1 MQRHLLLYFQKI
13 RSNFVVMNKIIFW
26 ITILMLSIL
35 SGYVHAQSGS
45 GKDLFTGLKI
55 KYKGLDVKEYYLMDA
70 ETRTRIQK
78 NTIPLGGYKFA
89 IVVTGV
95 KGYKKSSN
103 GKVSPGVDMYIID
116 METNKTILDAAD
128 ILKGEYSANDAEVL
142 DAYFTTG
149 SPMESGKKYLFK
161 ARFYDK
167 NGKGEINAEV
177 ILTAE

>member
-13 RSNFVVMNKIIFW
+13 RSNFVVMNKIILW
-26 ITILMLSIL
+26 ITVMVLSLCSSYI
-35 SGYVHAQSGS
+35 YAQSGS
-45 GKDLFTGLKI
+45 SKDLVTGLKI
-55 KYKGLDVKEYYLMDA
+55 KYKGLDVKEYYLMDV

-103 GKVSPGVDMYIID
+103 GKVSPGVDMYIIE

-128 ILKGEYSANDAEVL
+128 ILKGEYSANDAEIL